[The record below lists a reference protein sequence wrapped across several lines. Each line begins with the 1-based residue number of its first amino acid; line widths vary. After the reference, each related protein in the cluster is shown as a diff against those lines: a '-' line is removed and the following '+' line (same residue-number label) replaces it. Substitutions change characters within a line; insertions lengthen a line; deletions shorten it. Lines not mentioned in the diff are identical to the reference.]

1 MVTRNPALVS
11 SQDGAEYPVLASA
24 RTIRRMAPGILIAAG
39 YVDPGNWA
47 TDLAAGSRYEYA
59 LLAVV
64 VGCGLAAMLFQL
76 MSARL
81 GLAAGMDLA
90 VATRQAWPRAA
101 PFLWM
106 AAEAAIVSTDLAE
119 VLGSA
124 MALHL
129 LFGIPLVLGVA
140 LTGFDVA
147 ILMALESGRTGLL
160 ERAVAGMVLLVGAGL
175 AYEILLARPVPL
187 DVMRGAVPTARLLR
201 DHGMLA
207 VSVGI
212 LGATIMPH
220 NLYLHSHLVRSG
232 GREWAMGEEQAELRR
247 VRVDTVRSLAIA
259 TLMNAALVVLAAR
272 VFYATGHEVADI
284 EEAQRL
290 IGADCLW
297 RGAARR
303 GPERDDH
310 GNARRPGRHGRLPPD
325 ALEAVAAPLDH
336 PRVRHRP
343 SALRGS
349 AVGRRQ
355 RRPSA
360 RRLSDRPQSGA
371 AGCHHTAR
379 AFHFRPTEDGGLRQ
393 PAVAQSPRVDGRS
406 RRDRGG
412 PGAFRLGAR
421 LAGPVVP
428 ASWNE
433 ARVSRRPASPRGGA
447 GDDSTAK
454 GQ

>member
-290 IGADCLW
+290 IAPLLGS
-297 RGAARR
+297 
-303 GPERDDH
+303 
-310 GNARRPGRHGRLPPD
+310 
-325 ALEAVAAPLDH
+325 VAAPIVFGVALLAAGQ
-336 PRVRHRP
+336 
-343 SALRGS
+343 SATITATLAGQVVMAGFLQTRWKPW
-349 AVGRRQ
+349 Q
-355 RRPSA
+355 RRLITRACAIVPALFVVA
-360 RRLSDRPQSGA
+360 RWGAASGDRLLVDSQIVLSLALPAAIIPLVLFTSDR
-371 AGCHHTAR
+371 R
-379 AFHFRPTEDGGLRQ
+379 KM
-393 PAVAQSPRVDGRS
+393 
-406 RRDRGG
+406 
-412 PGAFRLGAR
+412 GAFVNPRWLSLLGWTAAAVVIAAD
-421 LAGPVVP
+421 LALF
-428 ASWNE
+428 ASELGWLD
-433 ARVSRRPASPRGGA
+433 R
-447 GDDSTAK
+447 
-454 GQ
+454 